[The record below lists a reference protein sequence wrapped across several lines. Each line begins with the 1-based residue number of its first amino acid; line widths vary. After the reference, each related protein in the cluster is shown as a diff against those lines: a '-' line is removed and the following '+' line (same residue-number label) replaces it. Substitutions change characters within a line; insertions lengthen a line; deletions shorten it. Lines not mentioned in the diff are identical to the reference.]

1 MIRLAALALLGALTI
16 TTASRMHG
24 PAEVQSAAVAVMPTA
39 IDDPSGSETL
49 EVYYSPLDSTR
60 VARFFGLGMAYHMAI
75 VYTDRNGVSRA
86 ASSGPTDLSAPQT
99 PEHALSAVF
108 ASFDDQPST
117 FGTLASD
124 PRNGTPFRKGG
135 AGDHSTQDDAGHA
148 FPRATVLHGNNLSAR
163 WGSILRTYARI
174 DAMKLTYSPVTQ
186 NSNSLATTALRRAG
200 VALAFSS
207 NTVFVPGAFTDL
219 P

>member
-1 MIRLAALALLGALTI
+1 
-16 TTASRMHG
+16 MHG
-24 PAEVQSAAVAVMPTA
+24 PADVQPAAVSAMPAA
-39 IDDPSGSETL
+39 IDDPSGLETL

-86 ASSGPTDLSAPQT
+86 ASSGPSDLSAPQT

-108 ASFDDQPST
+108 ASFDDQPSA

-124 PRNGTPFRKGG
+124 PRNGTPFLKGG
-135 AGDHSTQDDAGHA
+135 AGDHSTEDGAGHA
-148 FPRATVLHGNNLSAR
+148 YPRTTMLRGKDLSAR

-200 VALAFSS
+200 VTLAFSS
-207 NTVFVPGAFTDL
+207 DTVFVPGAFTDL

>member
-1 MIRLAALALLGALTI
+1 MIRLAVLRLLGALTV

-24 PAEVQSAAVAVMPTA
+24 PDVQPAAVSAMPAA
-39 IDDPSGSETL
+39 IDDSSGSETL
-49 EVYYSPLDSTR
+49 EVYYSPLDPTR

-86 ASSGPTDLSAPQT
+86 ASSCPSDLSAPQT
-99 PEHALSAVF
+99 PEHALLAVF

-124 PRNGTPFRKGG
+124 SRNGTPFLKSG
-135 AGDHSTQDDAGHA
+135 AGDHSTNDDAGHA
-148 FPRATVLHGNNLSAR
+148 YPHATMLHGKDLSAR

-186 NSNSLATTALRRAG
+186 NSNNLATTALRRAG
-200 VALAFSS
+200 VTLAFSS
-207 NTVFVPGAFTDL
+207 VTVFVPGAFTDL